1 MFDRSIMTSPAKPLA
16 NRIADA
22 DALASR
28 WLADGNQAAEAGHQ
42 AKAEQCY
49 AKAQHW
55 KDRYTLLT
63 GQGDRPAPKA

>member
-1 MFDRSIMTSPAKPLA
+1 MTSPAKPLA
-16 NRIADA
+16 NRIAD
-22 DALASR
+22 
-28 WLADGNQAAEAGHQ
+28 ADGNQAAEAGHQ

-55 KDRYTLLT
+55 EDRYTLLT